1 MLRLGFLGNNAAGAA
16 RDGTTFANPLLGVT
30 YARSLG
36 DGRLALFA
44 ATTLPLGTGGG
55 NDRQLP
61 DRDRRRRCC
70 LREARLHRARR
81 SNAAAER
88 PRRGEESA
96 AASDVARTRAAVGA
110 HIGVYIGSHVSLGA
124 DLLYQRWLSHPTK
137 LDFMTGARAPISDA
151 DMAALTAS
159 VGVRA
164 HFNVG
169 QVSVHPGCRSR
180 EGSTRP
186 ARRLVR

>member
-1 MLRLGFLGNNAAGAA
+1 MATIVNYLTEIAGGDVAYVKHGFIVQGE
-16 RDGTTFANPLLGVT
+16 
-30 YARSLG
+30 
-36 DGRLALFA
+36 
-44 ATTLPLGTGGG
+44 ATLQQSV
-55 NDRQLP
+55 RV
-61 DRDRRRRCC
+61 
-70 LREARLHRARR
+70 
-81 SNAAAER
+81 
-88 PRRGEESA
+88 RGEKSA